1 MLGLILG
8 GAAGL
13 GVEALLGVGY
23 VISYFTPI
31 LIGHVA
37 AWIGFVLASVA
48 SCGTLPMV
56 MVPTCAGLAA
66 LPPVIGGGIGFLTQL
81 LGPNAVMDVVSGTM
95 GACVVCM
102 DSVLDCVS
110 VMTAGILG
118 PCMGMVGG
126 MGGAGAAMPA
136 VGGEAAGGDML
147 GGLMDMCT
155 SCIPGM
161 GA

>member
-37 AWIGFVLASVA
+37 AWIGFVLAAVA

-66 LPPVIGGGIGFLTQL
+66 LPPVIGGGVGFLTQL
-81 LGPNAVMDVVSGTM
+81 LGPDVVTNLASGTM
-95 GACVVCM
+95 GACVVGM

-110 VMTAGILG
+110 TLAGGILG
-118 PCMGMVGG
+118 PCVGMLGGMVGG
-126 MGGAGAAMPA
+126 GAAPMGG
-136 VGGEAAGGDML
+136 GEAAAGGDMM
-147 GGLMDMCT
+147 GDLMDMCT